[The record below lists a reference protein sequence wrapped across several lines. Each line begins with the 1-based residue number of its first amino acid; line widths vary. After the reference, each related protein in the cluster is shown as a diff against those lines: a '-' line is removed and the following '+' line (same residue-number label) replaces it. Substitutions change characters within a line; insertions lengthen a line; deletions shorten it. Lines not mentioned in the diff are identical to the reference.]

1 MKSYSKNIVGAF
13 FMSVS
18 MAGFVVNDAIMKII
32 ASDLNLEQSIFIRG
46 IFCTLFI
53 LVFFSLPLFYALP
66 SKHHQ
71 YKALEDKYPL

>member
-18 MAGFVVNDAIMKII
+18 MAGFVANDAIMKII
-32 ASDLNLEQSIFIRG
+32 ASELNLEQSIFIRG

-53 LVFFSLPLFYALP
+53 LVFFSF
-66 SKHHQ
+66 SK
-71 YKALEDKYPL
+71 KKN